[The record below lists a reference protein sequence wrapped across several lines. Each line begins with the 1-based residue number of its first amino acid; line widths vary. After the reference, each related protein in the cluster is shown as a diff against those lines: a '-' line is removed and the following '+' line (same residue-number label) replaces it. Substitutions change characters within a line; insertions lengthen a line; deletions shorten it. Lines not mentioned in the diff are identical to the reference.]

1 MIKSYKTRT
10 PDLDRVY
17 TAEAVAPEEPEEPED
32 QTSPPITAEAPADRT
47 EVCRVPS
54 LATPVPLPPAI
65 GRKYRPLRLIAK
77 GGMGAVYEVVHA
89 NTGEHLAL
97 KLMLARSLLTPDLV
111 ERFRRE
117 ARIHS
122 SVKSEN
128 VVRVVDADVA
138 PELDDAPFL
147 VMELLAGQDFER
159 ISLERQ
165 PSAGEV
171 VDWMRQLAPALDKA
185 HREGIVHRDLKPE
198 NLYLAEREGLPPI
211 VKILDFGIAK
221 ITAEGEGNSTATGQI
236 LGTPRYMAPEQA
248 VGAKEV
254 SAAADRF
261 ALGLIAFRLLCGRH
275 YFTGD
280 NWVGLLREVS
290 RGPVARPSALGSDRG
305 SAFDAWFARACA
317 LQPGDRFA
325 TCVEQVEALALAL
338 EGVPVAAS
346 QWRRARPW
354 AVLAIAGVLAG
365 TLVWGIGHRKVAA
378 PRLEAGVASPGAIAV
393 AGPAAEALRPVAP
406 SSPPLTPASKPASPD
421 GETSHPVPP
430 STVVRSHRRHS
441 SVPPPINPSPDR
453 IWDEP

>member
-1 MIKSYKTRT
+1 MIKSYKSRT
-10 PDLDRVY
+10 IDLCHAY
-17 TAEAVAPEEPEEPED
+17 TADAVAPEDE
-32 QTSPPITAEAPADRT
+32 TSPPIAAEATPGRADVFPA
-47 EVCRVPS
+47 PS
-54 LATPVPLPPAI
+54 LSGSVQVPALI

-97 KLMLARSLLTPDLV
+97 KLMLARSLLTPELV

-122 SVKSEN
+122 SVKSEH

-147 VMELLAGQDFER
+147 VMELLVGQDFER
-159 ISLERQ
+159 LCLERK
-165 PSAGEV
+165 PSVAEI
-171 VDWMRQLAPALDKA
+171 VDWMRQLAAALDKA

-280 NWVGLLREVS
+280 NWVGLLREVA

-305 SAFDAWFARACA
+305 SAFDGWFARACA
-317 LQPGDRFA
+317 PQPGDRFA
-325 TCVEQVEALALAL
+325 NCVEQVEALAQALA
-338 EGVPVAAS
+338 GVGVA
-346 QWRRARPW
+346 RRPW
-354 AVLAIAGVLAG
+354 GHARTGAAIAVACGLAA
-365 TLVWGIGHRKVAA
+365 TLVWGSDIEGAWRLGRRLALRSKVRSRQPDRLLRRRRLPLRSRLLRRHQRRSRRSIAK
-378 PRLEAGVASPGAIAV
+378 PRLRFPGRTPCARIAT
-393 AGPAAEALRPVAP
+393 ARCRRRPIP
-406 SSPPLTPASKPASPD
+406 S
-421 GETSHPVPP
+421 
-430 STVVRSHRRHS
+430 
-441 SVPPPINPSPDR
+441 R
-453 IWDEP
+453 IESGMNRERG

>member
-1 MIKSYKTRT
+1 MIKSYKTCT
-10 PDLDRVY
+10 TDLDRVY
-17 TAEAVAPEEPEEPED
+17 TAQAVAPDEPGEA
-32 QTSPPITAEAPADRT
+32 TTPPIAAEAPASRT
-47 EVCRVPS
+47 EVSRAPA
-54 LATPVPLPPAI
+54 LASPIPLPAAL

-97 KLMLARSLLTPDLV
+97 KLMLARSLLTPELV

-122 SVKSEN
+122 SVKSEH

-138 PELDDAPFL
+138 PELDEAPFL
-147 VMELLAGQDFER
+147 VMELLSGQDFER
-159 ISLERQ
+159 ICLERQ
-165 PSAGEV
+165 PTAAEV

-198 NLYLAEREGLPPI
+198 NLFLAEREGLPPI

-221 ITAEGEGNSTATGQI
+221 MSAEGEGGSTATGQI

-248 VGAKEV
+248 IGAKEV

-280 NWVGLLREVS
+280 NWVGLLREVA

-305 SAFDAWFARACA
+305 AAFDAWFARACA
-317 LQPGDRFA
+317 LGPGDRFA
-325 TCVEQVEALALAL
+325 TCAEQIEALAQALA
-338 EGVPVAAS
+338 GISMATSP
-346 QWRRARPW
+346 WRRARPW
-354 AVLAIAGVLAG
+354 AAL
-365 TLVWGIGHRKVAA
+365 
-378 PRLEAGVASPGAIAV
+378 AV
-393 AGPAAEALRPVAP
+393 AGGLAATVVWGGAHRKTSRGTVAVSVAAAGVSPPVAV
-406 SSPPLTPASKPASPD
+406 SSPAPLSPAKPALSE
-421 GETSHPVPP
+421 GETLPAVSAPTP
-430 STVVRSHRRHS
+430 VRSRRRHS
-441 SVPPPINPSPDR
+441 VPQPTETTRDR

>member
-1 MIKSYKTRT
+1 MIKSYKTCT
-10 PDLDRVY
+10 TDLDRVY
-17 TAEAVAPEEPEEPED
+17 TAQAVAPDEPGEA
-32 QTSPPITAEAPADRT
+32 TTPPIAAEAPASPT
-47 EVCRVPS
+47 EVSRAPA
-54 LATPVPLPPAI
+54 LAMPVPLPAAI

-97 KLMLARSLLTPDLV
+97 KLMLARSLLTPELV

-122 SVKSEN
+122 SVKSEH

-138 PELDDAPFL
+138 PELDEAPFL
-147 VMELLAGQDFER
+147 VMELLSGQDFER
-159 ISLERQ
+159 ISLERH
-165 PSAGEV
+165 PTAAEV

-198 NLYLAEREGLPPI
+198 NLFLAEREGLPPI

-221 ITAEGEGNSTATGQI
+221 MTAEGEGGSTATGQI

-248 VGAKEV
+248 IGAKEV

-275 YFTGD
+275 YFSGD

-305 SAFDAWFARACA
+305 AAFDAWFARACA
-317 LQPGDRFA
+317 LGPADRFA
-325 TCVEQVEALALAL
+325 TCAEQIEALAQALA
-338 EGVPVAAS
+338 GIPMAAS
-346 QWRRARPW
+346 SWRCALPW
-354 AVLAIAGVLAG
+354 AAL
-365 TLVWGIGHRKVAA
+365 
-378 PRLEAGVASPGAIAV
+378 AV
-393 AGPAAEALRPVAP
+393 AGGLVATVVWGTAHRKTSRGTVAVFREAAEVSPPVAV
-406 SSPPLTPASKPASPD
+406 SSPAPLAPVKPALSE
-421 GETSHPVPP
+421 GETLPAVPAP
-430 STVVRSHRRHS
+430 IPVRSRRRHS
-441 SVPPPINPSPDR
+441 VPQPAEITRDR